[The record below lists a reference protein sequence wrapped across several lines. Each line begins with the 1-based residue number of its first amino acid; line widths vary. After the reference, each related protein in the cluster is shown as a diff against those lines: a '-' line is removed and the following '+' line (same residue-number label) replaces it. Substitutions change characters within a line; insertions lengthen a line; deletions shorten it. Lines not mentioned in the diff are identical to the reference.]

1 MNNSQGNA
9 ATASCEGSAFC
20 ADAGY
25 LELLADA
32 NRELACIH
40 LELRRIKYLVSR
52 AFSSLV
58 LCTGQQ

>member
-1 MNNSQGNA
+1 M
-9 ATASCEGSAFC
+9 C

-40 LELRRIKYLVSR
+40 LELRRIKYLVNR
-52 AFSSLV
+52 TFSSLV
-58 LCTGQQ
+58 LCTGEQ